1 MRKTGERIARFG
13 KNGGRRNMKKTIGIR
28 EEIKGTI
35 TYDVGKSGS
44 EGGLLW

>member
-13 KNGGRRNMKKTIGIR
+13 KNGGRRNMKKAIGIKKG
-28 EEIKGTI
+28 IKGMI
-35 TYDVGKSGS
+35 RYDVGESGS